1 MLNIPGKMYSTYA
14 LKQHHLGVFS
24 GNIKCHSNTKD
35 ADESGL
41 SQTPPPLHSPVLRL
55 VCHTNLHL
63 PTIKHL
69 NFSNDSD
76 IVVVQLVRRSTPNS
90 FYLSSSPPETR
101 QWVFLLLRCRTVELI
116 QLLCLLYLVCS
127 SFYRL
132 LCIPRFLFLIRP
144 CFNNHVLLFISKSG
158 H

>member
-35 ADESGL
+35 ADESSL

-63 PTIKHL
+63 PTIKYL

-90 FYLSSSPPETR
+90 FYLSSSPPGDTAMS
-101 QWVFLLLRCRTVELI
+101 FSPFALSNCRVDSVVL
-116 QLLCLLYLVCS
+116 S
-127 SFYRL
+127 SLPRL
-132 LCIPRFLFLIRP
+132 F
-144 CFNNHVLLFISKSG
+144 
-158 H
+158 

>member
-14 LKQHHLGVFS
+14 LKQHHLSVFS

-35 ADESGL
+35 AYESSL

-90 FYLSSSPPETR
+90 FYLSSSPPGDTAKSFSR
-101 QWVFLLLRCRTVELI
+101 FALLRLSNCRVDSVAL
-116 QLLCLLYLVCS
+116 S
-127 SFYRL
+127 SL
-132 LCIPRFLFLIRP
+132 SPLF
-144 CFNNHVLLFISKSG
+144 
-158 H
+158 